1 MVFNATFNNI
11 SVISCQSVLLVEE
24 NWIQWRNE
32 KKGKKINNDLQKNQQ
47 HGINRTTMRTPV
59 KIGVEPMCSRKVS
72 DQASARQT
80 TGDIRQTPYDGE
92 IHMIIWRW

>member
-1 MVFNATFNNI
+1 MK
-11 SVISCQSVLLVEE
+11 
-24 NWIQWRNE
+24 

-72 DQASARQT
+72 DPALCVAL
-80 TGDIRQTPYDGE
+80 PVLLV
-92 IHMIIWRW
+92 